1 MENIVDAESTKTG
14 AQIDVQT
21 VAKKMPDLTAVQAR
35 VLGTLMEKA
44 RTVPDSYPLT
54 LNSLLLGCNQK
65 SSRFPS
71 MELTE
76 AEVYTALTAMKSIAN
91 EAQQPLIRE
100 LSGSRSTRFEHNF
113 QRAVGVPEQSAVILG
128 LLMLRGPQTAG
139 ELRINT
145 ERWYKFSDISSVE
158 GFLEE
163 LQDRSIEK
171 GGALV
176 QKLPRAPGAREQRW
190 AHLLCG
196 PIDLTLLATE
206 NEAQDLAANE
216 GSVIHQRISALEQEV
231 AHLRSIVENLSKELG
246 LSQL

>member
-1 MENIVDAESTKTG
+1 MEHLSETAIPSSSTF
-14 AQIDVQT
+14 ILPV
-21 VAKKMPDLTAVQAR
+21 LSHIQAR

-54 LNSLLLGCNQK
+54 LNSLVLGCNQK

-71 MELTE
+71 MELSETD
-76 AEVYTALTAMKSIAN
+76 VSNALSAMKSIDILT
-91 EAQQPLIRE
+91 QQPLIRE
-100 LSGSRSTRFEHNF
+100 VSGSRSTRFEHNF

-139 ELRINT
+139 ELRLNA
-145 ERWYKFSDISSVE
+145 ERWYKFADISSVE

-163 LQDRSIEK
+163 LQDRSAEK
-171 GGALV
+171 GGPLV

-196 PIDLTLLATE
+196 TIDLTLLATE

-216 GSVIHQRISALEQEV
+216 GSVIHQRISALEQEM
-231 AHLRSIVENLSKELG
+231 AQLRQIVENLSQELG
-246 LSQL
+246 LSQP

>member
-1 MENIVDAESTKTG
+1 MENIIDAST
-14 AQIDVQT
+14 AQT
-21 VAKKMPDLTAVQAR
+21 VTKNLPDLTAVQAR

-54 LNSLLLGCNQK
+54 LNSLVLGCNQK
-65 SSRFPS
+65 NSRFPT
-71 MELTE
+71 MELIE
-76 AEVYTALTAMKSIAN
+76 ADVFAALAAMKSIVNAA
-91 EAQQPLIRE
+91 EQPLVRE
-100 LSGSRSTRFEHNF
+100 LSGSRTTRFEHNF

-139 ELRINT
+139 ELRINA
-145 ERWYKFSDISSVE
+145 ERWYKFADISSVE

-163 LQDRSIEK
+163 LQDRSADK

-190 AHLLCG
+190 THLMCG
-196 PIDLTLLATE
+196 PVDLTLLATE
-206 NEAQDLAANE
+206 NEAQELAANE

-231 AHLRSIVENLSKELG
+231 THLRQMFENLSKELG
-246 LSQL
+246 LSQP

>member
-1 MENIVDAESTKTG
+1 MEHLSE
-14 AQIDVQT
+14 T
-21 VAKKMPDLTAVQAR
+21 VSPASSAFILPALSPIQAR

-54 LNSLLLGCNQK
+54 LNSLVLGCNQK

-71 MELTE
+71 MELSE
-76 AEVYTALTAMKSIAN
+76 ADVSAALNAMKSIAN
-91 EAQQPLIRE
+91 SATQPLVRE
-100 LSGSRSTRFEHNF
+100 VSGSRSTRFEHNF

-163 LQDRSIEK
+163 LQDRSAEK
-171 GGALV
+171 GGPLV

-196 PIDLTLLATE
+196 AIDLTLLATE
-206 NEAQDLAANE
+206 NEAQELAVNE

-231 AHLRSIVENLSKELG
+231 AHLRQIVENLSQELG
-246 LSQL
+246 LSQP